1 MSGVEI
7 YFLPSGCNCDG
18 VGYTRADIQNAAE
31 AALALASQGETL
43 GRDRY
48 PHVYNDYEHFNF
60 GHAQKPYLEFPVERD
75 GRVYEGGSP
84 GADRIVIGSIADD
97 YSSAMYCAVITHDHS
112 RHNGFTECQDDTLNL
127 RGKGKFLP
135 IITAEALPQRNLIQA
150 IAL

>member
-1 MSGVEI
+1 VQTSGMP
-7 YFLPSGCNCDG
+7 LRRLSHWPLK
-18 VGYTRADIQNAAE
+18 AKLWAE
-31 AALALASQGETL
+31 TDTL
-43 GRDRY
+43 TSTMTTN
-48 PHVYNDYEHFNF
+48 VSTSES
-60 GHAQKPYLEFPVERD
+60 GHAQKPYLEFPVERN

-97 YSSAMYCAVITHDHS
+97 YSSAMYCAVITHDNS

-135 IITAEALPQRNLIQA
+135 IITAESALPQRNLIQT